1 VRRRLTVAI
10 IALVVI
16 TVAVTSISS
25 YVLIRRA
32 AISTAQQEL
41 DGEARAISTTFS
53 DRTGVTKPGF
63 RKELAIVTGAGNF
76 TSVQFVLLAPDGTI
90 GQPLDAG
97 LTVAQL
103 HPTAL
108 LAGLQVS
115 GHTPA
120 LLAYSA
126 VPTPLQATTNG
137 TPVLVVTRQVRNPV
151 NGIRYFGLIGLAGV
165 VAAAL
170 VAAALARRFTRPVV
184 AAVAT
189 TRRIAFGDLDAR
201 VAVRTQEDP
210 EFAQLAE
217 SINAMGA
224 NLTRARDQERQFLL
238 SVSHELRTPLTSIR
252 GYAEAVLDGTT
263 NDPLGAA
270 AVISAEAR
278 RLERLVQDLLDLA
291 RLDADR
297 FTFELRP
304 IDAGVVLR
312 QVVEGFQP
320 RAAELGVELALTP
333 GAGTPCPVLADSD
346 RLGQILANLVE
357 NASSFARHQVQVGQS
372 AGPEGAVLW
381 VDDDGPGIPPD
392 QLTRVFDR
400 HFTTDRDTGR
410 RKGSGLGLAI
420 VAELAGA
427 MGARVSAE
435 SPIGPE
441 RTPGTR
447 MVVRLHP
454 APSTGIGPSLPV
466 ASTVDP
472 P

>member
-1 VRRRLTVAI
+1 GTGTPVRRRLTVAI

-151 NGIRYFGLIGLAGV
+151 NGIRYFGLIGLAGGG
-165 VAAAL
+165 AAAL
-170 VAAALARRFTRPVV
+170 
-184 AAVAT
+184 
-189 TRRIAFGDLDAR
+189 G
-201 VAVRTQEDP
+201 
-210 EFAQLAE
+210 
-217 SINAMGA
+217 
-224 NLTRARDQERQFLL
+224 
-238 SVSHELRTPLTSIR
+238 
-252 GYAEAVLDGTT
+252 
-263 NDPLGAA
+263 GAA
-270 AVISAEAR
+270 
-278 RLERLVQDLLDLA
+278 
-291 RLDADR
+291 
-297 FTFELRP
+297 
-304 IDAGVVLR
+304 
-312 QVVEGFQP
+312 
-320 RAAELGVELALTP
+320 
-333 GAGTPCPVLADSD
+333 
-346 RLGQILANLVE
+346 
-357 NASSFARHQVQVGQS
+357 
-372 AGPEGAVLW
+372 
-381 VDDDGPGIPPD
+381 
-392 QLTRVFDR
+392 
-400 HFTTDRDTGR
+400 
-410 RKGSGLGLAI
+410 
-420 VAELAGA
+420 
-427 MGARVSAE
+427 
-435 SPIGPE
+435 
-441 RTPGTR
+441 
-447 MVVRLHP
+447 P
-454 APSTGIGPSLPV
+454 APGFTATGG
-466 ASTVDP
+466 
-472 P
+472 